1 MKNSYRVEQ
10 LKKFVENLISDCN
23 FNFIPITTDASA
35 RKYYR
40 VEWNN
45 KSIIVADDETKS
57 CKTPEFVALSD
68 FLRNRGIYVPQV
80 LAADIDNGIML
91 VEDLGDKSLHSAL
104 TTENETE
111 LYLKSATALSDI
123 AAITERPQCVDDFG
137 EKELMEDIKL
147 FTEWYF
153 PMVAGFPLSDDKKA
167 DFIKIVT
174 SLIPM
179 AFNLPR
185 RLMLFDYHVDNV
197 MLPPQSDKYAIIDF
211 QDAKW
216 GPLVYDLVSLLA
228 ADRRPVSDNTADA
241 VKNAFFA
248 KLKGISRQEFDDSFA
263 FLSAYRHL
271 RVLGRFT
278 TLSMVKGKNK
288 YLNYIPQCWQMLE
301 KILQYPKLLPLKQWI
316 DDNLPQKLRGLPSRK
331 AINSAI
337 VLAAGRGVRM
347 QNLTDNQPKPL
358 IKVGG
363 KALIDYNIERV
374 IAAGIGNIVVNLCY
388 KGEMIREHLQQS
400 YPDCKICFSEETE
413 ALETG
418 GGVKN
423 ALPLLSDSA
432 FFVCNSDVFFIERGY
447 KPALWRMMDEWNP
460 DKYDILLLLQPII
473 DICGDKSGDYRLDN
487 SGRPQRNTQK
497 IEGWPYMFAGVSIV
511 KPQVFDN
518 IAAAKFS
525 LRDLFDIAEKNGRL
539 GCIINQSEFFH
550 VGTLQALKAAE
561 TKINGNK

>member
-1 MKNSYRVEQ
+1 
-10 LKKFVENLISDCN
+10 
-23 FNFIPITTDASA
+23 
-35 RKYYR
+35 
-40 VEWNN
+40 
-45 KSIIVADDETKS
+45 
-57 CKTPEFVALSD
+57 
-68 FLRNRGIYVPQV
+68 
-80 LAADIDNGIML
+80 
-91 VEDLGDKSLHSAL
+91 
-104 TTENETE
+104 
-111 LYLKSATALSDI
+111 
-123 AAITERPQCVDDFG
+123 
-137 EKELMEDIKL
+137 
-147 FTEWYF
+147 
-153 PMVAGFPLSDDKKA
+153 
-167 DFIKIVT
+167 
-174 SLIPM
+174 
-179 AFNLPR
+179 
-185 RLMLFDYHVDNV
+185 
-197 MLPPQSDKYAIIDF
+197 
-211 QDAKW
+211 
-216 GPLVYDLVSLLA
+216 
-228 ADRRPVSDNTADA
+228 
-241 VKNAFFA
+241 
-248 KLKGISRQEFDDSFA
+248 
-263 FLSAYRHL
+263 
-271 RVLGRFT
+271 
-278 TLSMVKGKNK
+278 
-288 YLNYIPQCWQMLE
+288 
-301 KILQYPKLLPLKQWI
+301 
-316 DDNLPQKLRGLPSRK
+316 
-331 AINSAI
+331 
-337 VLAAGRGVRM
+337 M